1 MTLEISQLMDGE
13 LDNPAAASLIAMMKQ
28 DPALRQDWAV
38 YHLAGDSMRQA
49 GFFSPGLAARVGERL
64 ASEPTVLAPRRALMP
79 KRAKRFALS
88 AVAAVAAVAVVAW
101 VGLRGPAEVPVAQI
115 ASAPAPAAAV
125 PTRLPMQARI
135 NDYLLAHQEYSPSTT
150 VHGVGSYARTVA
162 LSTEGTGR

>member
-13 LDNPAAASLIAMMKQ
+13 LDASAAASLIARMRQ

-49 GFFSPGLAARVGERL
+49 GFFSPGLAARIGERL
-64 ASEPTVLAPRRALMP
+64 VGEPTILAPQRPRVPERVRR
-79 KRAKRFALS
+79 FVLS
-88 AVAAVAAVAVVAW
+88 AAASVAAVAVVAW
-101 VGLRGPAEVPVAQI
+101 VGLRGPAEAPIAPI
-115 ASAPAPAAAV
+115 ASAPASATV
-125 PTRLPMQARI
+125 PTALPMQARI

-162 LSTEGTGR
+162 LSTEGAGR